1 MNMRKITS
9 LTALISFIL
18 LILTSVILYIVPSG
32 RVAYWAGYELWGLSK
47 EDWGAVHINLGVLLL
62 VTMLLHVFY
71 NWPTLLSYMKNKA
84 RQVRIFTVD
93 FNLSLILT
101 LVVVFG
107 TLAGIPP
114 MSSII
119 DLGESI
125 TDKANL
131 YYGEPPYG
139 HAELSPLKVFS
150 ERVKIDLEQS
160 LAALKAAG
168 IVVESPDSTMTE
180 IAEANGIT
188 PQSIFEI
195 IKLESHPGSRVSSV
209 TMPVDAPGGT
219 GNRTVIQICEMYRLD
234 LAQIMAGLKKKGMI
248 VEEGQTM
255 KEIAAANSVDP
266 HAIYGA
272 IYEIASE
279 K

>member
-1 MNMRKITS
+1 MGSGTYQSRCS
-9 LTALISFIL
+9 SACDHAPSRL
-18 LILTSVILYIVPSG
+18 LQLANFAQLYEKQG
-32 RVAYWAGYELWGLSK
+32 EAG
-47 EDWGAVHINLGVLLL
+47 AH
-62 VTMLLHVFY
+62 
-71 NWPTLLSYMKNKA
+71 
-84 RQVRIFTVD
+84 FTVD

-209 TMPVDAPGGT
+209 TMPVDALVARET
-219 GNRTVIQICEMYRLD
+219 EL
-234 LAQIMAGLKKKGMI
+234 
-248 VEEGQTM
+248 
-255 KEIAAANSVDP
+255 
-266 HAIYGA
+266 
-272 IYEIASE
+272 
-279 K
+279 